1 MLAST
6 LCYIKRDGQT
16 LMLHRIKKDKD
27 VHQGKYNGLG
37 GKFHAGETPEECVI
51 REVKEESGL
60 DIHRP
65 CLRGIM
71 TFPEFKDQEDW
82 LVFLFTAEEFS
93 GELIE
98 CDEGVLCW
106 VDDHQL
112 PNLHLWEGDR
122 HFLEWLALDKF
133 FSARFRYKEGKL
145 IDHDVTFYD
154 FGGWHSS

>member
-6 LCYIKRDGQT
+6 LCYLKRDGQT

-37 GKFHAGETPEECVI
+37 GKFHAGETPEDCVI

-60 DIHRP
+60 EITRP
-65 CLRGIM
+65 RLRGVM

-82 LVFLFTAEEFS
+82 LVFLFTAEDFS
-93 GELIE
+93 GEMRE
-98 CDEGVLCW
+98 CEEGVLGW
-106 VDDHQL
+106 IDDNEL

-122 HFLEWLALDKF
+122 YFLEWLQKDKF
-133 FSARFRYKEGKL
+133 FSARFCYKEGKL
-145 IDHDVTFYD
+145 IDHAVTFYE
-154 FGGWHSS
+154 FGGMA